1 MDPSPDDPLA
11 GFPVAVDLPVQW
23 GDQDA
28 FGHVNN
34 TVFLRWFESARVEY
48 WQRIGLF
55 GRATID
61 GLGPILASSHCD
73 YRRPVTFPDA
83 IRAGAR
89 VARIGRTSLTIE
101 HRVVAASSNLVAAE
115 GVAVVVLYDYAAA
128 TPKPVSDVLR
138 GLIHELEGKAV

>member
-1 MDPSPDDPLA
+1 MGPTPDDPLA
-11 GFPVAVDLPVQW
+11 GFSVVIALPVQW

-34 TVFLRWFESARVEY
+34 TVFLRWIESARVEY
-48 WQRIGLF
+48 WRRIGLF
-55 GRATID
+55 GRATVD

-73 YRRPVTFPDA
+73 YRRPVTFPDS

-89 VARIGRTSLTIE
+89 VSRIGRTSLTIE

-115 GVAVVVLYDYAAA
+115 GVAVVVLYDYSEA
-128 TPKPVSDVLR
+128 TPRPVPDALR
-138 GLIHELEGKAV
+138 GLIQELEGKAV